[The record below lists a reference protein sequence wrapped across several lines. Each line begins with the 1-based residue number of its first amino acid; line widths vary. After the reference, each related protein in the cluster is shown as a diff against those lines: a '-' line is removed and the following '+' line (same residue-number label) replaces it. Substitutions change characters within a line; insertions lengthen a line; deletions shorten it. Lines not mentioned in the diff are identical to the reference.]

1 MSFLQRAL
9 WRRQASLFTNLSRTT
24 PRQTLR
30 FRPGRF
36 QSTVPPPPP
45 PPNSAKANTLFS
57 RLASSRFIPT
67 RLKSALAQ
75 LRSAPVSHI
84 VAFLILHE
92 ITAILPIFGLTY
104 FFYKMDWVPTSWV
117 LGPWAAWAEDG
128 VKKYVPYFRKKSWY
142 GLEKG
147 EKDGEDVLEG
157 ELREEVAREQKKEKK
172 EGRSW
177 LRRAVRKE
185 DVNEDTA
192 VKGVEQGEKSKKG
205 VEQGEKSKKAV
216 VWQTVKQA
224 VTVDHT
230 EKGYKIGIQIAA
242 AYTITKFLLVPRVA
256 LSLWMTPW
264 MARRFIRLRHTMW
277 RKKPSSG

>member
-1 MSFLQRAL
+1 MSSIQRAL
-9 WRRQASLFTNLSRTT
+9 WRRQASLFTTLPRTT
-24 PRQTLR
+24 TRQTLR
-30 FRPGRF
+30 FQPRRF
-36 QSTVPPPPP
+36 QSTTPPP
-45 PPNSAKANTLFS
+45 PPNPPKANTLFS
-57 RLASSRFIPT
+57 RLTSSRFIPN
-67 RLKSALAQ
+67 RLKSALTQ
-75 LRSAPVSHI
+75 LRSAPVSHVI
-84 VAFLILHE
+84 AFLILHE

-128 VKKYVPYFRKKSWY
+128 VKRYVPYFRKKNWF
-142 GLEKG
+142 GLQRG

-157 ELREEVAREQKKEKK
+157 ELREEVQREQDKEQK

-177 LRRAVRKE
+177 FRRAAKKQSA
-185 DVNEDTA
+185 DEDTA
-192 VKGVEQGEKSKKG
+192 VKGVEEGD
-205 VEQGEKSKKAV
+205 KSKKAV
-216 VWQTVKQA
+216 VWQKVRQA

-264 MARRFIRLRHTMW
+264 MARRFVRWRHAIW